1 MIRLKIWISALI
13 LFQQI
18 NLTKD
23 LTVTEDYQQYDKG
36 SQTVAEIFESP
47 CITLS
52 MNCTISSH
60 TICYVCRSHIDGSS
74 MTIAAED
81 RDMIFVTKNVMIRE
95 GSRCCRKHL
104 EDHRLMPAS
113 INIIKPHKIEIISLK
128 AGDVQ
133 MLINKSQILYNQKK
147 RLDFDDCN
155 AISDD
160 EYYNLTSLNK
170 GQFDSLIK
178 EIAAFPIRNTAV
190 RSIRTAV
197 VCLLCKLRL
206 GLSNTILALLFES
219 PDKRAVSRAIGTARK
234 AIMKDFVPYHLGIS
248 HITRRQI
255 IDNHTTTIARELMGG
270 GNDTLVLV
278 IDGTYIYI
286 QKDVVVV
293 DRGFRDCLGVMYSL
307 GLDVAMPPFL
317 DGQKQFSTAQA
328 NRSRCI
334 TK

>member
-1 MIRLKIWISALI
+1 MGRYCPCGAVLLRASSVRRLGSPLFRMSMSIRVLDALPAKTKVCNKCR
-13 LFQQI
+13 QSYAYWKRC
-18 NLTKD
+18 NLEFESFFDRFEKD
-23 LTVTEDYQQYDKG
+23 LAGDAEDDQVEDMDISFDSLPTNKPDKGSQTVAEHYEQYDKG
-36 SQTVAEIFESP
+36 SQTVAEIFEPP
-47 CITLS
+47 CITLP

-81 RDMIFVTKNVMIRE
+81 RDMIFLTKNVMIRE

-104 EDHRLMPAS
+104 EDHRLTPAS

-197 VCLLCKLRL
+197 ACLLCKLRL
-206 GLSNTILALLFES
+206 ALSNTILALLFEL
-219 PDKRAVSRAIGTARK
+219 PEE
-234 AIMKDFVPYHLGIS
+234 PE
-248 HITRRQI
+248 Q
-255 IDNHTTTIARELMGG
+255 
-270 GNDTLVLV
+270 
-278 IDGTYIYI
+278 
-286 QKDVVVV
+286 
-293 DRGFRDCLGVMYSL
+293 
-307 GLDVAMPPFL
+307 
-317 DGQKQFSTAQA
+317 
-328 NRSRCI
+328 
-334 TK
+334 